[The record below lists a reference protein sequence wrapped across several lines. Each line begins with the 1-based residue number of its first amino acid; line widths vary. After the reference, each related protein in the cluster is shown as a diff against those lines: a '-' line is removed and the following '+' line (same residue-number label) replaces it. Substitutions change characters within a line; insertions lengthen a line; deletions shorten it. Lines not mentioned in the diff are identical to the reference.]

1 MTNDKRLTD
10 HDLLIRLDQRVSDLQ
25 IAVKDIKDNTIS
37 RVESLEKT
45 KADRIDLDKIQK
57 NLDDNIEFR
66 VRSLET
72 DRVTQREHTQV
83 LNQISDLQKISI
95 SPEKQRTLE
104 DASAALKN
112 GQIKI
117 FTWAAAL
124 AFLISLLVSLVL
136 PFIKK

>member
-57 NLDDNIEFR
+57 NLDENIEFR
-66 VRSLET
+66 VR
-72 DRVTQREHTQV
+72 
-83 LNQISDLQKISI
+83 
-95 SPEKQRTLE
+95 
-104 DASAALKN
+104 
-112 GQIKI
+112 
-117 FTWAAAL
+117 
-124 AFLISLLVSLVL
+124 
-136 PFIKK
+136 